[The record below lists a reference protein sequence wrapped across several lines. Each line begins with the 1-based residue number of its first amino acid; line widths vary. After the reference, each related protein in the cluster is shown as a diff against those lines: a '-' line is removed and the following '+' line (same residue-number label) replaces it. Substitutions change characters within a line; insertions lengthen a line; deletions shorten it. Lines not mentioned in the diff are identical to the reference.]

1 MSESESEDEDV
12 LPKAICSPALSER
25 SSVTT
30 LDNQENLLAI
40 EADPYREKVFKI
52 ATELLTTERSYVAIL
67 HLIDQVIVHSVY
79 LSYLSAVAGSF
90 CHCCPTDVQRA
101 VFYTEVMVCQFYTEV
116 MVCQFYTGV
125 MVCQF
130 YTEVMVCQF
139 PICSRLSVCFDTVW
153 SCLVFKCYQT
163 KCLQYFEGSGLPLLL
178 IS

>member
-79 LSYLSAVAGSF
+79 LSHLSAVAGSF

-116 MVCQFYTGV
+116 MVCQF
-125 MVCQF
+125 
-130 YTEVMVCQF
+130 
-139 PICSRLSVCFDTVW
+139 PICSRLSICFDTVW

>member
-90 CHCCPTDVQRA
+90 CHCCPTNVQRA
-101 VFYTEVMVCQFYTEV
+101 VFYTE
-116 MVCQFYTGV
+116 V